1 VQYLKCKLNG
11 QCTDGFQFVPYY
23 EGFKGS
29 ITLTADNKY
38 LIKGTYQKINDDS
51 IRITELPI
59 GTWTM
64 PYATFLEGLMDGSAL
79 DKSGKKVQPVVKDM
93 TSLCTEVMVN
103 FVVQFQKGKLAELES
118 AVDANGINGLEKLLK
133 LSTTISTTNMH
144 MFNHVFKLKKY
155 TSVDEII
162 DEFYEIRLETYKKRK
177 MYIIQDISNK
187 LVKLSNRSKYI
198 LMNLSDD
205 IDLRKKTGDQVNALL
220 EGFGFDRID
229 GDYKYLVKM
238 PMDSVTEENV
248 QSILK
253 EKADTEAEL
262 ELLKSTSLQQMWK
275 HELELF
281 ENEYDKYKLKR
292 EKIQNVDGSSASSS
306 SAKPKVKKSAIAGGK
321 KV

>member
-1 VQYLKCKLNG
+1 
-11 QCTDGFQFVPYY
+11 
-23 EGFKGS
+23 
-29 ITLTADNKY
+29 
-38 LIKGTYQKINDDS
+38 
-51 IRITELPI
+51 
-59 GTWTM
+59 
-64 PYATFLEGLMDGSAL
+64 
-79 DKSGKKVQPVVKDM
+79 
-93 TSLCTEVMVN
+93 
-103 FVVQFQKGKLAELES
+103 
-118 AVDANGINGLEKLLK
+118 
-133 LSTTISTTNMH
+133 
-144 MFNHVFKLKKY
+144 
-155 TSVDEII
+155 VDEII

-253 EKADTEAEL
+253 EKADTEAQL

-275 HELELF
+275 HELEMF